1 MTQEIRRRN
10 EPLLVGGMYGQGTS
24 HYLVTEHLE
33 GFTLPTVH
41 LRRQDAGNWMRW
53 ARPCTIRRGAWRYS
67 GTTACT
73 GTLCR
78 GHEEDNMTRATGR
91 LEDAYEILQRSERY
105 ILCRSKAANPRH
117 TYATMKLDAQGHVY
131 GIRVHSTFEAAEHE
145 YWELRFPQLRA

>member
-1 MTQEIRRRN
+1 
-10 EPLLVGGMYGQGTS
+10 
-24 HYLVTEHLE
+24 
-33 GFTLPTVH
+33 
-41 LRRQDAGNWMRW
+41 
-53 ARPCTIRRGAWRYS
+53 
-67 GTTACT
+67 
-73 GTLCR
+73 
-78 GHEEDNMTRATGR
+78 MTRATGR

>member
-33 GFTLPTVH
+33 GFT
-41 LRRQDAGNWMRW
+41 
-53 ARPCTIRRGAWRYS
+53 PCTIRRGAWRYS

>member
-41 LRRQDAGNWMRW
+41 LRRQDGWELDAVG
-53 ARPCTIRRGAWRYS
+53 AALYDTPRGVEIQWDYS
-67 GTTACT
+67 
-73 GTLCR
+73 TLCR

-105 ILCRSKAANPRH
+105 ILCRSKAANPHH
-117 TYATMKLDAQGHVY
+117 TFATMKLDAQGHAY
-131 GIRVHSTFEAAEHE
+131 DIRVRSTFEAAERE